1 MSFLGGGGLKWGL
14 FCANII
20 GVLNLW
26 HISSCAALDRA
37 WKLYCTLMILVDT
50 ACINTSVKI
59 NWYSGGFKVSLLLS
73 FFPSLFNVLRKERG
87 TWPLTGLDL
96 GMRDQD
102 SFSLHVRIRSG
113 LLTMSQ
119 HSNTCDTMWQQMA
132 NRPFSR
138 HVTEFRSYQCTL
150 KARSPHY
157 HRTAKE
163 HRGAWRM

>member
-1 MSFLGGGGLKWGL
+1 
-14 FCANII
+14 
-20 GVLNLW
+20 
-26 HISSCAALDRA
+26 
-37 WKLYCTLMILVDT
+37 MILVDT

-73 FFPSLFNVLRKERG
+73 FFPSLFNVLMKERG

-102 SFSLHVRIRSG
+102 SFSLHVRIRWG

-119 HSNTCDTMWQQMA
+119 HCNTCDTMWQQMA

-138 HVTEFRSYQCTL
+138 YVTEFRSYQCTL

-157 HRTAKE
+157 HETAKE
-163 HRGAWRM
+163 HRGAWECNLSLNFRLPVVKYTTPSAFESKALCMVIYMACSNYE